1 MVELDAGRLRAAR
14 DWGSRWAALALA
26 LAILIALLGAFV
38 LVRAVMLR
46 SAVLPGVNVA
56 GIDVGG
62 LSRADARAKIEATL
76 GPNLGRPV
84 TVVVGTREFTTR
96 PSRLYELDVAA
107 TEAAAYAEARGSF
120 LSRLTSIVLPFAADR
135 EVDPVLRVLPRGRQ
149 ALAERLSALTRRPV
163 SARVAM
169 QDVTPVVFPGRFG
182 AVVDEPGLIAALR
195 RTALSGSGTVRV
207 ALERK
212 PPAITTAEAR
222 GAAADAEQL
231 VSAPVTI
238 RFRGEEVGRIWP
250 RTLAGLVRFQPSE
263 GGYNLVLAQDGVG
276 RAVGRF
282 VASATRKPVDATFAV
297 SGNHVRVVR
306 SRGGTRLAS
315 TKGAAAILAAGLA
328 PGGARAA
335 TVTLTKQQAEL
346 TTRDARAL
354 GIKRRISTFTT
365 DMGVSSSNRIHNV
378 LLMGQYLDGTI
389 VRPGQTFSFNG
400 TIGPRTAERGFL
412 EGQMILG
419 GLLVPSIGGGVC
431 QVATTIFNAAF
442 EAGLPIRERHNHSFY
457 ISHYPM
463 GRDATVSWGGPD
475 FVFRNDLDHAIL
487 IKASGNSST
496 LTVTFYGTRQGRKVI
511 ATTSAPT
518 AYTSPT
524 LQYAVDPSAP
534 AGSVRT
540 EPGGGPGFS
549 VSVHRKVL
557 ENGKVIRQDNFFTRY
572 TPQNPTAVYG
582 PGKTPPGPYFTLP
595 G

>member
-1 MVELDAGRLRAAR
+1 
-14 DWGSRWAALALA
+14 
-26 LAILIALLGAFV
+26 
-38 LVRAVMLR
+38 
-46 SAVLPGVNVA
+46 
-56 GIDVGG
+56 
-62 LSRADARAKIEATL
+62 
-76 GPNLGRPV
+76 
-84 TVVVGTREFTTR
+84 
-96 PSRLYELDVAA
+96 
-107 TEAAAYAEARGSF
+107 
-120 LSRLTSIVLPFAADR
+120 
-135 EVDPVLRVLPRGRQ
+135 
-149 ALAERLSALTRRPV
+149 
-163 SARVAM
+163 M
-169 QDVTPVVFPGRFG
+169 QDLTPVVFPGRFG

-212 PPAITTAEAR
+212 APAITTAEAR
-222 GAAADAEQL
+222 RAAADAEQL

-238 RFRGEEVGRIWP
+238 RFRGDDVGRLWP

-282 VASATRKPVDATFAV
+282 VTSATRKPVDATFAV

-475 FVFRNDLDHAIL
+475 LVFRNDLDHAIL

-524 LQYAVDPSAP
+524 LQYAVDPAAP

-549 VSVHRKVL
+549 VNVHRKVL
-557 ENGKVIRQDNFFTRY
+557 ENGKVLRQDNFFTRY
-572 TPQNPTAVYG
+572 TPQNSTAVYG

>member
-1 MVELDAGRLRAAR
+1 
-14 DWGSRWAALALA
+14 
-26 LAILIALLGAFV
+26 
-38 LVRAVMLR
+38 
-46 SAVLPGVNVA
+46 VA

-62 LSRADARAKIEATL
+62 LSRADARAKIVATL
-76 GPNLGRPV
+76 GANLDRPV
-84 TVVVGTREFTTR
+84 TVVVGRSEFTTR
-96 PSRLYELDVAA
+96 PSRLYELDIAA
-107 TEAAAYAEARGSF
+107 TENAAYEEARGSF

-135 EVDPVLRVLPRGRQ
+135 EVDPVLRTLPTGRQ
-149 ALAERLSALTRRPV
+149 ALAERLSELTKRPV
-163 SARVAM
+163 SARVEM
-169 QDVTPVVFPGRFG
+169 QDLTPVVFPGRFG
-182 AVVDEPGLIAALR
+182 AVVDEPVLIAALR
-195 RTALSGSGTVRV
+195 RAALSGSETVRV
-207 ALERK
+207 ALHRK
-212 PPAITTAEAR
+212 PPVITTAEAG
-222 GAAADAEQL
+222 GAAADAERL

-238 RFRGEEVGRIWP
+238 RFRGEDVGRLWP
-250 RTLAGLVRFQPSE
+250 RTLAGLVRFQPAA
-263 GGYNLVLAQDGVG
+263 GGYNLVLAQDAVG

-282 VASATRKPVDATFAV
+282 VASATREPVDATFAV
-297 SGNHVRVVR
+297 KGNRVRVVR

-346 TTRDARAL
+346 TTRDAKAL
-354 GIKRRISTFTT
+354 GIKRRVSTFTT

-378 LLMGQYLDGTI
+378 LLMGRYLDGTI

-400 TIGPRTAERGFL
+400 TIGPRTSERGFL

-496 LTVTFYGTRQGRKVI
+496 LTVSFYGTRQGRKVI

-518 AYTSPT
+518 AYTSPS
-524 LQYAVDPSAP
+524 LQYAVDPAAP

-540 EPGGGPGFS
+540 EAGGGPGFS
-549 VSVHRKVL
+549 VNVHRKVL
-557 ENGKVIRQDNFFTRY
+557 ENGKVIRKENFFTRY

-582 PGKTPPGPYFTLP
+582 PGTTPPGPYFTLP

>member
-1 MVELDAGRLRAAR
+1 MVELDAGRLRTAR
-14 DWGSRWAALALA
+14 DWGTRWIALALA
-26 LAILIALLGAFV
+26 LAILAALLGAFV

-76 GPNLGRPV
+76 GANLARPV
-84 TVVVGTREFTTR
+84 TVVVGRGEFTTR
-96 PSRLYELDVAA
+96 PSRLYELDIAA
-107 TEAAAYAEARGSF
+107 TESAAYEEARGSF

-135 EVDPVLRVLPRGRQ
+135 EVDPVLRVLTPGRQ
-149 ALAERLSALTRRPV
+149 ALAERLSALTKRPV

-169 QDVTPVVFPGRFG
+169 QDLTPVVFPGRFG

-195 RTALSGSGTVRV
+195 RTALSGSGMVRV
-207 ALERK
+207 ALQRK
-212 PPAITTAEAR
+212 APAITTAEAR
-222 GAAADAEQL
+222 GAAADAEKL

-238 RFRGEEVGRIWP
+238 RFRGEDVGRLWP
-250 RTLAGLVRFQPSE
+250 RTLAGLVRFQPAE
-263 GGYNLVLAQDGVG
+263 GGYSLVLAQDAVG

-282 VASATRKPVDATFAV
+282 VASATRQPVDATFAV
-297 SGNHVRVVR
+297 KGNHVRVVR

-328 PGGARAA
+328 PDGARAA

-378 LLMGQYLDGTI
+378 LLMGKYLDGTI

-400 TIGPRTAERGFL
+400 TIGPRTVERGFL

-475 FVFRNDLDHAIL
+475 LVFRNDLDHAIL

-496 LTVTFYGTRQGRKVI
+496 LTVSFYGTRQGRKVI

-518 AYTSPT
+518 AYTSPS
-524 LQYAVDPSAP
+524 LQYAVDPAAP

-540 EPGGGPGFS
+540 EAGGGPGFS
-549 VSVHRKVL
+549 VNVHRKVL
-557 ENGKVIRQDNFFTRY
+557 ENGKVIRKDNFFTRY

-582 PGKTPPGPYFTLP
+582 PGTTPPGPYFTLP

>member
-120 LSRLTSIVLPFAADR
+120 LSRLTSIVLPFAGDR

-169 QDVTPVVFPGRFG
+169 QDLTPVVFPGRFG

-212 PPAITTAEAR
+212 APAITTAEAR
-222 GAAADAEQL
+222 RAAADAEQL

-238 RFRGEEVGRIWP
+238 RFRGDDV
-250 RTLAGLVRFQPSE
+250 
-263 GGYNLVLAQDGVG
+263 
-276 RAVGRF
+276 
-282 VASATRKPVDATFAV
+282 
-297 SGNHVRVVR
+297 
-306 SRGGTRLAS
+306 
-315 TKGAAAILAAGLA
+315 
-328 PGGARAA
+328 
-335 TVTLTKQQAEL
+335 
-346 TTRDARAL
+346 
-354 GIKRRISTFTT
+354 
-365 DMGVSSSNRIHNV
+365 
-378 LLMGQYLDGTI
+378 
-389 VRPGQTFSFNG
+389 
-400 TIGPRTAERGFL
+400 
-412 EGQMILG
+412 
-419 GLLVPSIGGGVC
+419 
-431 QVATTIFNAAF
+431 
-442 EAGLPIRERHNHSFY
+442 
-457 ISHYPM
+457 
-463 GRDATVSWGGPD
+463 
-475 FVFRNDLDHAIL
+475 
-487 IKASGNSST
+487 
-496 LTVTFYGTRQGRKVI
+496 
-511 ATTSAPT
+511 
-518 AYTSPT
+518 
-524 LQYAVDPSAP
+524 
-534 AGSVRT
+534 
-540 EPGGGPGFS
+540 
-549 VSVHRKVL
+549 
-557 ENGKVIRQDNFFTRY
+557 
-572 TPQNPTAVYG
+572 
-582 PGKTPPGPYFTLP
+582 
-595 G
+595 

>member
-1 MVELDAGRLRAAR
+1 MVELDAGRLRAVR
-14 DWGSRWAALALA
+14 DWGSRWTALALA
-26 LAILIALLGAFV
+26 LGILFALLGAFV
-38 LVRAVMLR
+38 LARAVMLR
-46 SAVLPGVNVA
+46 SAVLPGVKVA
-56 GIDVGG
+56 GIDLGG

-76 GPNLGRPV
+76 GSNLARPV
-84 TVVVGTREFTTR
+84 TVVVGTRDFTTR

-107 TEAAAYAEARGSF
+107 TEAAAYAEARGSL
-120 LSRLTSIVLPFAADR
+120 LSSLTSIVLPFAADR
-135 EVDPVLRVLPRGRQ
+135 EVDPVLRVLPPGRQ
-149 ALAERLSALTRRPV
+149 ALAERLGELTSRPV
-163 SARVAM
+163 SARVSM
-169 QDVTPVVFPGRFG
+169 QDLTPVVFPGRIG
-182 AVVDEPGLIAALR
+182 AVVDEPGLIVALR
-195 RTALSGSGTVRV
+195 DTALSGSGTLSVPLQRQ
-207 ALERK
+207 A
-212 PPAITTAEAR
+212 PAITTAEAR
-222 GAAADAEQL
+222 AAAADAEKL

-238 RFRGEEVGRIWP
+238 RFRGGDVGRLWP
-250 RTLAGLVRFQPSE
+250 RTLAGLVRFQPAE
-263 GGYNLVLAQDGVG
+263 GGYSLVLAPDAVT
-276 RAVGRF
+276 RAVSRF
-282 VASATRKPVDATFAV
+282 VASATREPVDATFAV
-297 SGNHVRVVR
+297 KGNHVRVIR
-306 SRGGTRLAS
+306 SRGGTRVAS

-346 TTRDARAL
+346 TTQDAKAL
-354 GIKRRISTFTT
+354 GIKRRISAFTT

-378 LLMGQYLDGTI
+378 LLMGRYLDGTI

-400 TIGPRTAERGFL
+400 TIGPRTVERGFV

-463 GRDATVSWGGPD
+463 GRDATVSWGGPNL
-475 FVFRNDLDHAIL
+475 VFRNDLDHAIL

-496 LTVTFYGTRQGRKVI
+496 LTVSFYGTRQGRKVI

-549 VSVHRKVL
+549 VNVHRKVV
-557 ENGKVIRQDNFFTRY
+557 ENGKVIRKDDFFTRY
-572 TPQNPTAVYG
+572 TPQNSTAVYG
-582 PGKTPPGPYFTLP
+582 PGRTPPGPYFTLP